1 MKKVLVLVILFFVAL
16 SVGCSGDYAPAA
28 ASEFVSNFNREGHN
42 KFILVGRNQSDVVFA
57 NDEGLV
63 IGAEELTR
71 EYTNITPSIVANES
85 YFRLVYN
92 AEKEKRY
99 RLKTI
104 VSFDRFSNT
113 FKPMA
118 EYIDIVKIDN

>member
-1 MKKVLVLVILFFVAL
+1 MKKVLVLGILFFVAL
-16 SVGCSGDYAPAA
+16 SVGCSGDHTSAA
-28 ASEFVSNFNREGHN
+28 ASEFVSNFNRSGHN
-42 KFILVGRNQSDVVFA
+42 QFILVGRNQSDVVFA

-63 IGAEELTR
+63 LGAEELTD
-71 EYTNITPSIVANES
+71 EYHNVLPSIMENKS

-92 AEKEKRY
+92 VEKEKKY

-104 VSFDRFSNT
+104 VSFDKFSNS

-118 EYIDIVKIDN
+118 EYIDIAKIEN